1 MSAEK
6 WKEHFRSMAEG
17 NSPPEKIYVLNQRGR
32 GLGHSRK
39 GKIVYCLEGK
49 ISAPRTMITPVAQ
62 GLVQAKSKITRR
74 KGIKRRT
81 QTPHCRKVAHS
92 HRVKVKPKRQIKKKK
107 PITRKKKT
115 TRHRDIFG

>member
-1 MSAEK
+1 
-6 WKEHFRSMAEG
+6 MAEG

-39 GKIVYCLEGK
+39 GKIVYHLEGK
-49 ISAPRTMITPVAQ
+49 ISAPRAITPVAQ

-81 QTPHCRKVAHS
+81 QTLHRRKVAHTR
-92 HRVKVKPKRQIKKKK
+92 RVKVKPKRQIKKKK

-115 TRHRDIFG
+115 TRRRDIFG

>member
-39 GKIVYCLEGK
+39 GKIVYHLEGK
-49 ISAPRTMITPVAQ
+49 ISAPRAMITPVAQ

-81 QTPHCRKVAHS
+81 QTPHRRKVAHTR
-92 HRVKVKPKRQIKKKK
+92 RVKVKPKRQIKKKK